1 MISTSDGFLV
11 ERFPG
16 VGPNRR
22 VARIVDSQPEEGRLR
37 VSRTVQAG
45 GRRYTVAFHFPPG
58 IRQGRAIA
66 WPREAER

>member
-1 MISTSDGFLV
+1 MISAVGDFLV

-16 VGPNRR
+16 VGPNRK
-22 VARIVDSQPEEGRLR
+22 VARIVSDQPEEGRLR

-66 WPREAER
+66 WPKGRES

>member
-1 MISTSDGFLV
+1 MISAVGDFLV

-16 VGPNRR
+16 AGPNRR
-22 VARIVDSQPEEGRLR
+22 VARIVSSQPEERRLR
-37 VSRTVQAG
+37 MSRTVQAG
-45 GRRYTVAFHFPPG
+45 GRRYTAAFHSPPG